1 MKSVKILRLTLENF
15 KCHRLLNLQFDGL
28 NAGIYGDNAAG
39 KTSVYDALTWLLFGK
54 DSTGNG
60 EKNIEIKP
68 LDSRGNVADHNA
80 VTAVEAELSVDGEVV
95 ILKRTY
101 KEVWSTK
108 RGSSTETFTGN
119 TSEYYIDGVP
129 YKKNAFDDKVHEIV
143 SEDVFRLLTS
153 VSYFAAGLPW
163 QQRRAVLFD
172 MAGTLTDRDIMAGN
186 EAFAPL
192 LEAMGKLEL
201 EDYKKKLGAEKRNL
215 TGAKTEIPARI
226 SECQKTVED
235 LEGLDFAAA
244 QAELDALN
252 ARKERLSEQVL
263 AIENDTALSSKRL
276 QIREA
281 QMDLSAL
288 EKENEAYRRSQQNAV
303 VDTVVIARELD
314 ALRTRISGKQ
324 KLLANEEQFI
334 SFTEEK
340 ITAAR
345 NEWARVSTESFS
357 GGTCASCG
365 QTLPAEK
372 LQQAMEAFEKN
383 RKDRL
388 RRIENDAAALKQ
400 TKEQA
405 EYRMASYREEISG
418 LEGEI
423 QGKEQQLTAAN
434 ANVVTVADME
444 DYAARKAALAE
455 RVDDLTKELAA
466 MADNTITVKGQLQQ
480 QIVQVRQQAAKAA
493 ETVNKRSMLDYAHK
507 RIETLRQDAK
517 NAAECLEAVEK
528 MLYLIDEYT
537 RYKTRFVEDSVNSLF
552 RLAKFRLYREQANGG
567 VEDRCDVVYD
577 GVPYL
582 GLNNGMKI
590 NVGIDIIN
598 ALSRHHGVCVPLFVD
613 NAESVTRL
621 EYAGTQVIRLV
632 VSAEDKKLRCV
643 NENP

>member
-54 DSTGNG
+54 DSAGNG

-68 LDSRGNVADHNA
+68 LDSLGNVADHSA
-80 VTAVEAELSVDGEVV
+80 VTAVEAELSVDGETV
-95 ILKRTY
+95 ILRRTY

-108 RGSSTETFTGN
+108 RGSSVETFTGN

-172 MAGTLTDRDIMAGN
+172 MAGTLTDREIMAGN

-201 EDYKKKLGAEKRNL
+201 EDYKKKLGAEKRSL

-252 ARKERLSEQVL
+252 ARKESLSEQVL
-263 AIENDTALSSKRL
+263 AIENDTALSQKRL

-288 EKENEAYRRSQQNAV
+288 EKENEAYRRSQQNMV
-303 VDTVVIARELD
+303 VDTVAIARELD
-314 ALRTRISGKQ
+314 TLRTRLSGKQ
-324 KLLANEEQFI
+324 KLLENEEQFI
-334 SFTEEK
+334 AHMEEK
-340 ITAAR
+340 IQASR
-345 NEWARVSTESFS
+345 NEWAGVSTEAFS
-357 GGTCASCG
+357 GGTCANCG
-365 QTLPAEK
+365 QALPADK
-372 LQQAMEAFEKN
+372 LQRAMEAFEAN

-388 RRIENDAAALKQ
+388 RRIEATAASLKD
-400 TKEQA
+400 TKAQA
-405 EYRMASYREEISG
+405 EYRIASYREEISG
-418 LEGEI
+418 LEAEI
-423 QGKEQQLTAAN
+423 QGKEQQLAAAQ

-455 RVDDLTKELAA
+455 RVYDLTKELAA
-466 MADNTITVKGQLQQ
+466 MADNTIAVKGQLQQ
-480 QIVQVRQQAAKAA
+480 QIVQVRQQAARAA

-613 NAESVTRL
+613 NAESVTQL

>member
-1 MKSVKILRLTLENF
+1 MKSVKIIRLTLENF
-15 KCHRLLNLQFDGL
+15 KCHRLLNLQFDGR

-54 DSTGNG
+54 DSAGNG

-68 LDSRGNVADHNA
+68 LDSLGNVADHNA
-80 VTAVEAELSVDGEVV
+80 VTAVEAELSVDGETV

-108 RGSSTETFTGN
+108 RGSSVETFTGN

-172 MAGTLTDRDIMAGN
+172 MAGTLTDREIMAGN
-186 EAFAPL
+186 ETFAPL
-192 LEAMGKLEL
+192 LDAMGKLDL
-201 EDYKKKLGAEKRNL
+201 EDYKKKLGAEKRSL

-252 ARKERLSEQVL
+252 ARKESLSEQVL
-263 AIENDTALSSKRL
+263 AIENDTALSQKRL

-288 EKENEAYRRSQQNAV
+288 EKENEAYRRSQQNMV
-303 VDTVVIARELD
+303 VDTVVIARDLD
-314 ALRTRISGKQ
+314 NLRTRLSGKQ
-324 KLLANEEQFI
+324 RLLANEGEFI
-334 SFTEEK
+334 AHLEEK
-340 ITAAR
+340 IEASR
-345 NEWARVSTESFS
+345 KEWAGVSVEAFS
-357 GGTCASCG
+357 GGTCVSCG
-365 QTLPAEK
+365 QTLPADK
-372 LQQAMEAFEKN
+372 LQRAMEAFEAN

-388 RRIENDAAALKQ
+388 RRIEATAASLKD
-400 TKEQA
+400 TKAQA
-405 EYRMASYREEISG
+405 EYRLASYREEISG
-418 LEGEI
+418 LEAEI

-434 ANVVTVADME
+434 ANVVEVADME
-444 DYAARKAALAE
+444 DFVQRRQEIMERIQALG
-455 RVDDLTKELAA
+455 VELANI
-466 MADNTITVKGQLQQ
+466 ADNTIAIKGQLQQ
-480 QIVQVRQQAAKAA
+480 QIEDVKRQIARAA
-493 ETVNKRSMLDYAHK
+493 EIVNKRSMLDYAHK
-507 RIETLRQDAK
+507 RIETLRHDAR

-643 NENP
+643 NEN

>member
-15 KCHRLLNLQFDGL
+15 KCHRLLNLQFDGC
-28 NAGIYGDNAAG
+28 NASIYGDNAAG

-54 DSTGNG
+54 DSAGNG

-68 LDSRGNVADHNA
+68 LDSLGNVADHSA
-80 VTAVEAELSVDGEVV
+80 VTGVEAELSVDGETV

-108 RGSSTETFTGN
+108 RGSSVETFTGN

-172 MAGTLTDRDIMAGN
+172 MAGTLTDREIMAGN
-186 EAFAPL
+186 ELFAPL

-235 LEGLDFAAA
+235 LEGLDFGAA

-252 ARKERLSEQVL
+252 ARKESLSEQIL
-263 AIENDTALSSKRL
+263 AIENDTALSKKRL
-276 QIREA
+276 EIREA
-281 QMDLSAL
+281 QMELAAL
-288 EKENEAYRRSQQNAV
+288 EKENEAYRRSQQTMV
-303 VDTVVIARELD
+303 IDTVSIARDLD
-314 ALRTRISGKQ
+314 NLRTRLSGRQ
-324 KLLANEEQFI
+324 KLLENEEQFI
-334 SFTEEK
+334 AHMEEK
-340 ITAAR
+340 IEASR
-345 NEWARVSTESFS
+345 KEWAGVSVEAFS
-357 GGTCASCG
+357 GGTCVSCG
-365 QTLPAEK
+365 QTLPADK
-372 LQQAMEAFEKN
+372 LQRAMEAFESS

-388 RRIENDAAALKQ
+388 RRIEATAASLKD
-400 TKEQA
+400 TKAQA
-405 EYRMASYREEISG
+405 EYRIASYREEISG

-423 QGKEQQLTAAN
+423 LGKEQQLTAAS
-434 ANVVTVADME
+434 ANVVEVADME
-444 DYAARKAALAE
+444 DFAQRRQALMNRIQALG
-455 RVDDLTKELAA
+455 VELAD

-480 QIVQVRQQAAKAA
+480 QIVQTRQQAAKAA
-493 ETVNKRSMLDYAHK
+493 EIVNKRSMLDYAYK
-507 RIETLRQDAK
+507 RIEALRQDAK
-517 NAAECLEAVEK
+517 NAAECLEEVEK
-528 MLYLIDEYT
+528 MLYLIDEYA

-598 ALSRHHGVCVPLFVD
+598 SQSRHHGICVPLFVD
-613 NAESVTRL
+613 NAESVTQL
-621 EYAGTQVIRLV
+621 ECAGTQVIRLV

>member
-1 MKSVKILRLTLENF
+1 MKSVKIIRLTLENF

-54 DSTGNG
+54 DSAGNG

-68 LDSRGNVADHNA
+68 LDSLGNVADHSA
-80 VTAVEAELSVDGEVV
+80 VTAVEVELSVDGETV

-108 RGSSTETFTGN
+108 RGSSIETFTGN

-129 YKKNAFDDKVHEIV
+129 YKKNAFDDKVREIV

-172 MAGTLTDRDIMAGN
+172 MAGTLTDREIMAGN

-252 ARKERLSEQVL
+252 ARKESLSEQVL
-263 AIENDTALSSKRL
+263 AIENDTALSQKRL

-288 EKENEAYRRSQQNAV
+288 EKENEAYRRSQQNMV
-303 VDTVVIARELD
+303 VDTVSIARELD
-314 ALRTRISGKQ
+314 NLRTRLSGRR
-324 KLLANEEQFI
+324 KLLENEEQFI
-334 SFTEEK
+334 AHMEEK
-340 ITAAR
+340 LQASR
-345 NEWARVSTESFS
+345 NEWAAVSTKTFS

-365 QTLPAEK
+365 QTLPADK
-372 LQQAMEAFEKN
+372 LQRAMEAFEAN

-388 RRIENDAAALKQ
+388 RRIEATAASLKD
-400 TKEQA
+400 TKAQA
-405 EYRMASYREEISG
+405 EYRIASYREEISG

-423 QGKEQQLTAAN
+423 LGKEQQLTAAN
-434 ANVVTVADME
+434 ANVVEIVDME
-444 DYAARKAALAE
+444 DFGQRRQALMDRIQALG
-455 RVDDLTKELAA
+455 VELAG
-466 MADNTITVKGQLQQ
+466 MADNTIAVKGQLQQ
-480 QIVQVRQQAAKAA
+480 QIVQVRQQAARAA
-493 ETVNKRSMLDYAHK
+493 EIVNKRSVLDYAHK

-552 RLAKFRLYREQANGG
+552 RLAKFRLFREQANGG

>member
-1 MKSVKILRLTLENF
+1 MKSVKIIRLTLENF

-54 DSTGNG
+54 DSAGNG

-68 LDSRGNVADHNA
+68 LDSLGNVADHSA
-80 VTAVEAELSVDGEVV
+80 VTAVEAELSVDGEAV
-95 ILKRTY
+95 ILRRTY

-108 RGSSTETFTGN
+108 RGSSIETFTGN

-163 QQRRAVLFD
+163 QQRRSVLFD
-172 MAGTLTDRDIMAGN
+172 MAGTLTDREIMAGN
-186 EAFAPL
+186 ETFAPL
-192 LEAMGKLEL
+192 LDAMGKLEL

-252 ARKERLSEQVL
+252 ARKESLSEQVL
-263 AIENDTALSSKRL
+263 AIENDTALSQKRL

-288 EKENEAYRRSQQNAV
+288 EKENEAYRRSQQSAV
-303 VDTVVIARELD
+303 VDTVVIARDLD
-314 ALRTRISGKQ
+314 NLRTRLSGRR
-324 KLLANEEQFI
+324 KLLENEEQFI
-334 SFTEEK
+334 AHMEEK
-340 ITAAR
+340 IEASR
-345 NEWARVSTESFS
+345 KEWAGVSVEAFS

-365 QTLPAEK
+365 QALPADK
-372 LQQAMEAFEKN
+372 LQRAMEAFEAN

-388 RRIENDAAALKQ
+388 RRIETTAASLKD
-400 TKEQA
+400 TKAQA
-405 EYRMASYREEISG
+405 EYRIASYREEISG

-423 QGKEQQLTAAN
+423 LGKEQQLTAAN
-434 ANVVTVADME
+434 ANVVEVADME
-444 DYAARKAALAE
+444 DFAQRRQALMDRIQALG
-455 RVDDLTKELAA
+455 VELAG
-466 MADNTITVKGQLQQ
+466 MADNTIAVKGQLQQ

-493 ETVNKRSMLDYAHK
+493 EIVNKRSVLDYAHK
-507 RIETLRQDAK
+507 RIEDLRQDAK

-598 ALSRHHGVCVPLFVD
+598 ALARHHGVCVPLFVD
-613 NAESVTRL
+613 NAESVTQL

-643 NENP
+643 NET

>member
-1 MKSVKILRLTLENF
+1 MKSVKIVRLTLENF
-15 KCHRLLNLQFDGL
+15 KCHRFLNLCFDGA
-28 NAGIYGDNAAG
+28 NATIYGDNAAG

-54 DSTGNG
+54 DSAGNG

-68 LDSRGNVADHNA
+68 LDALGNVADHSA
-80 VTAVEAELSVDGEVV
+80 ITSVEAELLVDGEAMVF
-95 ILKRTY
+95 KRTY

-172 MAGTLTDRDIMAGN
+172 MAGTLTDRAIMASN
-186 EAFAPL
+186 ELFLPL
-192 LEAMGKLEL
+192 LDAMGKLGL
-201 EDYKKKLGAEKRNL
+201 EDYKKKIGAEKRNL

-226 SECQKTVED
+226 SECQKTIED
-235 LEGLDFAAA
+235 LDGLDFAAA
-244 QAELDALN
+244 RAELDALN
-252 ARKERLSEQVL
+252 ARKESLSEQVL
-263 AIENDTALSSKRL
+263 AIENDTALSQKRL

-303 VDTVVIARELD
+303 VDTVMIARNLD
-314 ALRTRISGKQ
+314 NLRTRLSGKQ
-324 KLLANEEQFI
+324 KLVENEEQFI
-334 SFTEEK
+334 AHMEEK
-340 ITAAR
+340 IQTSR
-345 NEWARVSTESFS
+345 NEWSSVSTESFS

-365 QTLPAEK
+365 QTLPADK
-372 LQQAMEAFEKN
+372 LQRAMEAFEAN

-388 RRIENDAAALKQ
+388 RRIETTAASLKD
-400 TKEQA
+400 TKAQA
-405 EYRMASYREEISG
+405 EYRIASYREEITG
-418 LEGEI
+418 LEAEI
-423 QGKEQQLTAAN
+423 QGKEQQLAATQVS
-434 ANVVTVADME
+434 VVPVADME
-444 DYAARKAALAE
+444 DYPIRKAALEDCITVLSA
-455 RVDDLTKELAA
+455 ELAD
-466 MADNTITVKGQLQQ
+466 MADNTIHAKGKLQQ
-480 QIVQVRQQAAKAA
+480 QIVEIRQRTSKVSEIIAK
-493 ETVNKRSMLDYAHK
+493 ESLLDYAKK
-507 RIETLRQDAK
+507 RIETLRQDAQ

-528 MLYLIDEYT
+528 MLLLIDEYT
-537 RYKTRFVEDSVNSLF
+537 CYKTRFVEDGINSLF
-552 RLAKFRLYREQANGG
+552 RIARFRLFREQANGG

-598 ALSRHHGVCVPLFVD
+598 ALSRHCGVCVPLFVD
-613 NAESVTRL
+613 NAESVTKL
-621 EYAGTQVIRLV
+621 EYADTQVIRLV

-643 NENP
+643 NEN